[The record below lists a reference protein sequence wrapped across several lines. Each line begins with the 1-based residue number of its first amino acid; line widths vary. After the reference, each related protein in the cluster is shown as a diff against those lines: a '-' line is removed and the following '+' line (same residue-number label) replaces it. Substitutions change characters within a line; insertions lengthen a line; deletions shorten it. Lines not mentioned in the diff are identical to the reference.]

1 MARTDGY
8 SEYACD
14 VRTCD
19 AHDFAQE
26 GTDRAD
32 AYSVRRRYDDNGV
45 MRELM
50 LCPEHGATYSR
61 LVGECER
68 AYQALERDGSYELA
82 TMEQVA
88 ELEAQVAKL
97 QEDYAAMRKNRDL
110 WVTKYNALSAEFEEY
125 KRTHPDT
132 EGNGEE

>member
-1 MARTDGY
+1 MAKTDGY

-14 VRTCD
+14 VRTCV
-19 AHDFAQE
+19 AHDFAQA

-45 MRELM
+45 PREVM

-61 LVGECER
+61 LASECEK
-68 AYQALERDGSYELA
+68 AYQALERDGSYALA

-88 ELEAQVAKL
+88 ELEAQLTQL
-97 QEDYAAMRKNRDL
+97 QADYDAVRRNRDT
-110 WVTKYNALSAEFEEY
+110 WVTKYNQLSAEYEEY
-125 KRTHPDT
+125 RRTHPDT
-132 EGNGEE
+132 EGEGK